1 MEGIFEGANEAYKHS
16 YDKYL
21 CDVNFSS
28 KFDSYQGIFGDYLML
43 NRQFKRLLL
52 ESGNVFKQLDSKGK
66 AIKDA
71 DGKNVMT
78 TQRIQLKDIDPTVSF
93 LEDLTGLSLRDNML
107 GTTGK
112 KESSGDLDLAVDES
126 KISKEELIAKL
137 KDAGFR
143 EKEDIAMSG
152 TNVHLKTPIGGDKA
166 NGFVQTDFMFGDPK
180 WFGFS
185 MQGGGIDSPYRGTHK
200 HILLASI
207 AKGTKTEERPEGM
220 KWSYLRGLLDRATDT
235 EISKDPREI
244 ASILLG
250 PGYSSSDLSNVETIS
265 SAIQDRPDFDVLVSD
280 ANETFAKDKSSPV
293 PPVTRTG
300 LIQEGLEVRIQHPE
314 DMIYWE
320 GSAGAQKAI
329 NALLGLAENAP
340 TTTTVKWDGSPAIVF
355 GIDINGK
362 FILTDK
368 GGFTVKSYKGRSES
382 PEELEQMF
390 LSRQNKPGKTL
401 TPEYAGFAVGMKGV
415 FEPFRRALQD
425 VQPGTFF
432 KGDLLYRNLP
442 EIVKGDYQFKPN
454 VVTYRVSADSEL
466 GKKIGQSTV
475 GVVLHGIMREDASGV
490 IQDESLD
497 DLTQHFHGDLS
508 SGGLLAGDLFIF
520 SPVFVNKPP
529 KFGLDMVKD
538 AEKVQA
544 KVESSAGAIDTV
556 LDEEVLTAKKMK
568 DLPDVLYSY
577 TNSKADSFDSV
588 SLNDFK
594 EWVTNSQKL
603 SKQKIGNVLQYISE
617 QSSGFTTLFEVVK
630 AIESLK
636 NKLVGQFDEQDMAVK
651 AFIGDAPGGEGYV
664 TKGKDSLL
672 KLVHRGGFTAAN
684 RAVIRESVVEGAK
697 KIGFYDGSFKPFHR
711 GHYESILAA
720 KQKVDKLFVIASSLD
735 RVREGEFPLSGQ
747 ASQEYLEK
755 YIKPVLQEQGIDL
768 IISSMSPVRLVYDT
782 AKADYDNDPNAEVF
796 FFAGVEDIHKY
807 STKDLQRNFPNLSER
822 DAVHA
827 VPIEMVMGSTDDRI
841 SGTLM
846 RKALDT
852 ADLAMFKSML
862 PDIPSVQ
869 RDAAKIME
877 LFIKDSPHALRREL
891 EKDKERKEKEKT
903 RRQAAAVARRA
914 LREML
919 SLYIQG
925 FLLEAKKK
933 KKAGFHVPK
942 KYEPMVQALKK
953 KFGDPTEMESGPEK
967 KKAGAL
973 VFGTVQNA
981 IRNKKK

>member
-1 MEGIFEGANEAYKHS
+1 MFATNTLLNEGGH
-16 YDKYL
+16 
-21 CDVNFSS
+21 
-28 KFDSYQGIFGDYLML
+28 
-43 NRQFKRLLL
+43 
-52 ESGNVFKQLDSKGK
+52 VFKDKTTGAEL
-66 AIKDA
+66 
-71 DGKNVMT
+71 
-78 TQRIQLKDIDPTVSF
+78 TQRVQRSDVVPTVEY
-93 LEDLTGLSLRDNML
+93 LEKLTGLKLVDQML
-107 GTTGK
+107 GTTGRR
-112 KESSGDLDLAVDES
+112 ETSGDLDLAVDTNE
-126 KISKEELIAKL
+126 ISKDELVSRLIA
-137 KDAGFR
+137 AGFTV
-143 EKEDIAMSG
+143 KEDIVKSG
-152 TNVHLKTPIGGDKA
+152 NNVHLKTPVNGDPK
-166 NGFVQTDFMFGDPK
+166 NGYVQTDFMFGDPSWMK
-180 WFGFS
+180 FYL
-185 MQGGGIDSPYRGTHK
+185 QGGAMGSPFKGKDRHV
-200 HILLASI
+200 LWSSI
-207 AKGTKTEERPEGM
+207 AKAQ
-220 KWSYLRGLLDRATDT
+220 GLKLSDKGLFSRSDNAFLSADPAEVANKMLGSGATVGDMAT
-235 EISKDPREI
+235 VESVLAAISGR
-244 ASILLG
+244 S
-250 PGYSSSDLSNVETIS
+250 
-265 SAIQDRPDFDVLVSD
+265 DFDRLIAQALEPNSGILSPKEFALATELANPRGSKQEEPNVL
-280 ANETFAKDKSSPV
+280 K
-293 PPVTRTG
+293 
-300 LIQEGLEVRIQHPE
+300 EGLEVRIQHPE

-340 TTTTVKWDGSPAIVF
+340 TTTTVKWDGSPSIVF
-355 GIDINGK
+355 GIDLNGK

-466 GKKIGQSTV
+466 GKKIAQSTV

-497 DLTQHFHGDLS
+497 DLTQYFHGDLS

-544 KVESSAGAIDTV
+544 KVETSAGAIDSV

-617 QSSGFTTLFEVVK
+617 KASGFVTLFEIVK

-636 NKLVGQFDEQDMAVK
+636 NKLVVQFDEQDMAVK

-664 TKGKDSLL
+664 TKDKDSLL

-684 RAVIRESVVEGAK
+684 RAVIRESAKGAK
-697 KIGFYDGSFKPFHR
+697 KIGFYPGAFKPFHR

-720 KQKVDKLFVIASSLD
+720 KESLDKLFVIASAGD
-735 RVREGEFPLSGQ
+735 RVREGEFPLSGE
-747 ASQEYLEK
+747 ASQIYLDK
-755 YIKPVLQEQGIDL
+755 YIKPALLSQGIEL
-768 IISSMSPVRLVYDT
+768 IVSIESPVKVAIDT
-782 AKADYDNDPNAEVF
+782 AKADYDNDPETEVF
-796 FFAGVEDIHKY
+796 FFAGMEDIGRFNPA
-807 STKDLQRNFPNLSER
+807 TLQRNLPNLFAAGR
-822 DAVHA
+822 VHA
-827 VPIEMVMGSTDDRI
+827 KETETIMGSETDRV

-852 ADLAMFKSML
+852 ADLVMFKSML

-903 RRQAAAVARRA
+903 QRQAAAVARRA

-933 KKAGFHVPK
+933 KKVGFHVPK

-981 IRNKKK
+981 IKNKKK